1 MAKLSL
7 RSSSPSI
14 LRRMSP
20 RLETRPSE
28 NHESAGFVIPKTQ
41 ENRTYHPDCLQKR
54 LLLQPR
60 SAANIRSFR
69 VLHRRLAQ
77 GGGYS
82 EIAVRAVR
90 RTISDKGEVN
100 ALWSV
105 TGGKRR
111 KYRSRLR
118 QVRNLFRALQA
129 RQLPERLPIVPVQR
143 GQPG

>member
-1 MAKLSL
+1 MNLALMSASNHLMSRLPLPIHSL
-7 RSSSPSI
+7 GRVQAVE
-14 LRRMSP
+14 LRAALALPLAAYLIGP
-20 RLETRPSE
+20 RQQDGEAFL
-28 NHESAGFVIPKTQ
+28 
-41 ENRTYHPDCLQKR
+41 
-54 LLLQPR
+54 
-60 SAANIRSFR
+60 
-69 VLHRRLAQ
+69 
-77 GGGYS
+77 
-82 EIAVRAVR
+82 
-90 RTISDKGEVN
+90 EVN